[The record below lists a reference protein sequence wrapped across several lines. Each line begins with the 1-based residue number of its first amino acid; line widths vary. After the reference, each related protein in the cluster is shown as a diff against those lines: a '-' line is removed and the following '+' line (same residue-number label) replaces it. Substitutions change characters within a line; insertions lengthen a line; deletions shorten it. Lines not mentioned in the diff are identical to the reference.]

1 MATVEV
7 SEANFDATVEK
18 GIVLLDFW
26 AEWCGPCRTFGPIF
40 ERASARHPEVVFG
53 KVDTEAQPGLAAAF
67 EIRAIPTIAVL
78 RDGVPLAALPGV
90 ISDAGID
97 ELIGKVRAL
106 DMDEIRQRIE
116 EKAEASKADEPKAE
130 ET

>member
-1 MATVEV
+1 
-7 SEANFDATVEK
+7 
-18 GIVLLDFW
+18 
-26 AEWCGPCRTFGPIF
+26 
-40 ERASARHPEVVFG
+40 VFG

-78 RDGVPLAALPGV
+78 RDGLPLAALPGV

-106 DMDEIRQRIE
+106 DMDEIRRRIE
-116 EKAEASKADEPKAE
+116 EKAEASPPDEPEA
-130 ET
+130 